1 MTDISQQTTFI
12 EATEQTAFS
21 MLKSYEA
28 QSLLH
33 APGAPTDQ
41 DDGKIWRGIGYRI
54 GKNYYASY
62 FHQIEEIISMPP
74 LTPLPGAKKW
84 MLGVGNVRGTL
95 IPIVDF
101 QQFLGGDRTVIQMNT
116 RVLIISLEGGKVGV
130 VIDALLGQRTCLL
143 EETDVLEDDDSI
155 YSALFDAEFD
165 DHEHTY
171 TILNLG
177 KLANHSDF
185 LQAAQE

>member
-1 MTDISQQTTFI
+1 MTDVSQHTTH
-12 EATEQTAFS
+12 EATGQSAFS

-33 APGAPTDQ
+33 SPGAPTDQ
-41 DDGKIWRGIGYRI
+41 DEGNVWRGIGYRI

-62 FHQIEEIISMPP
+62 FHQIEEIISAPQ

-101 QQFLGGDRTVIQMNT
+101 QQFLGGERTVIQMNT
-116 RVLIISLEGGKVGV
+116 RVLVVPLEGGKVGV

-143 EETDVLEDDDSI
+143 EDTDVLEDDESA
-155 YSALFDAEFD
+155 YSSLFEAEFED
-165 DHEHTY
+165 QQHTY

-177 KLANHSDF
+177 KLASHPDF